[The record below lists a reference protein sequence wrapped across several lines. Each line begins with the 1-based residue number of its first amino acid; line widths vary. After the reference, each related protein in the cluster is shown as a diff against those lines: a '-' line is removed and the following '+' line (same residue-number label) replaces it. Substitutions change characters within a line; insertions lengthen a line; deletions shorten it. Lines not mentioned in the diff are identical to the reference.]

1 VSAAQAATAL
11 AVGVESHEEVAGPEN
26 GAQRCVRKPGSTWTA
41 CRCSECHVRRC
52 RESKLYRCGRLQL
65 PDRDAAMARVLWWI
79 DMGWEPSAIASATG
93 LTLTGTQA
101 ILGRVKAGVRF
112 LQGHTVAA
120 VLGAGRPTSGRMLVV
135 GTRRRLQALAWNG
148 WTLEA
153 ISERTG
159 VPMMSLSNARTGA
172 RRLVSVA
179 TRNAVADVYEQ
190 LQNQHQQGGSG
201 RAAFIARKRGWAPPA
216 AWDDD
221 TIDDPGAQPEGLV
234 QRGRRTTDPLIVEDI
249 ADLHRVGYTDREIAT
264 RLGFNTPDAV
274 AMIRRR
280 HLKRAAA

>member
-1 VSAAQAATAL
+1 MSAAGAATAL
-11 AVGVESHEEVAGPEN
+11 AAGVEPREDVLGPEN

-41 CRCSECHVRRC
+41 CRCPDCRVRRC
-52 RESKLYRCGRLQL
+52 REHKLYRFGRLQL
-65 PDRDAAMARVLWWI
+65 PDREAAMARFLWWL

-93 LTLTGTQA
+93 LSMYAAQA
-101 ILGRVKAGVRF
+101 QVARIRKGVRF

-120 VLGAGRPTSGRMLVV
+120 VLGAQRPTTGRMDAA

-148 WTLEA
+148 WALET

-159 VPMMSLSNARTGA
+159 VPLMSLSGARNGA

-179 TRNAVADVYEQ
+179 TRNAVADVYEH
-190 LQNQHQQGGSG
+190 LENQHQRGGSR
-201 RAAFIARKRGWAPPA
+201 RAAFIARKEGWAPPA

-221 TIDDPGAQPEGLV
+221 AIDNPAAHPEGLEPT
-234 QRGRRTTDPLIVEDI
+234 GPPRTDSMVIEQVAE
-249 ADLHRVGYTDREIAT
+249 LHRAGYNDVEIAT
-264 RLGFNTPDAV
+264 RLGFNTRDAV

-280 HLKRAAA
+280 HLKRTAA